1 MILPAFFDPKKSLQL
16 FGLSDKFNF
25 LKKLYKD
32 KRLPKVL
39 MLSGKIGSGKST
51 LVNHLMYFI
60 FDEKNYNEKTYEYF
74 GKSSFYNQYL
84 NNFYSNVIYLSGS
97 DFKNVKIEDI
107 RNLKNKIFQT
117 TILAQP
123 RFIVL
128 DDVELFNNNSLNA
141 LLKVI
146 EEPSNN
152 NHFILINNKSKP
164 LIQTI
169 YSRCLD
175 IKIILNSE
183 TRQEIITAMIDKF
196 SIECLINYKT
206 TYLTPGQF
214 IKFNYICNEKKI
226 LPTQDFLKNLGILL
240 NLYKKDKDI
249 ILIDMILF
257 LTDSYFTNLKNN
269 KSINNEKI
277 ISYKMFVFKNINK
290 FFLYNLNQNALLNN
304 ISNRINN
311 E

>member
-60 FDEKNYNEKTYEYF
+60 FDEKNYNEKKYEYF